1 MRSTLAI
8 AVSLAT
14 ASLLASS
21 ACAPRTAGL
30 EARKEADARFQR
42 TTSLVSFD
50 QAKQAFESGELEKA
64 RKEVEKALARSNR
77 EAKYWSLLGRI
88 ELESK
93 RLERALEAFAKAIE
107 CDPALAE
114 PYYYRGIVHQ
124 RWSQND
130 KAIADYLKAAEI
142 DTERISYVLAAAE
155 VMIAERQLDDARML
169 LLPKLAYFEHNA
181 AMHELLGDIA
191 ALSGEP
197 VAAATSYERAT
208 VIDPEA
214 PLIGEKLVAALFDAG
229 EYQKCLDTARRQ
241 RERAAAA
248 QATGKRFIPSRE
260 TMRHEGR
267 SLTMLGRTAEARI
280 VFSDT
285 VREYPE
291 DADAWRDLA
300 TSALALGDLARAQS
314 ASERLVA
321 LAADDP
327 SGYMLRGMVADQKG
341 VYDEAVRWHRLACER
356 APRSTELKVAL
367 AIALRNMGKKDECV
381 AVLREALALEPQ
393 SELAQRAMA
402 VVNEQ

>member
-1 MRSTLAI
+1 
-8 AVSLAT
+8 
-14 ASLLASS
+14 
-21 ACAPRTAGL
+21 
-30 EARKEADARFQR
+30 
-42 TTSLVSFD
+42 
-50 QAKQAFESGELEKA
+50 
-64 RKEVEKALARSNR
+64 
-77 EAKYWSLLGRI
+77 
-88 ELESK
+88 
-93 RLERALEAFAKAIE
+93 
-107 CDPALAE
+107 
-114 PYYYRGIVHQ
+114 
-124 RWSQND
+124 
-130 KAIADYLKAAEI
+130 
-142 DTERISYVLAAAE
+142 
-155 VMIAERQLDDARML
+155 ML

-191 ALSGEP
+191 ALSGDP
-197 VAAATSYERAT
+197 VAAAASYERAT

-214 PLIGEKLVAALFDAG
+214 PLIGEKLVAVLFDSG

-267 SLTMLGRTAEARI
+267 SLNMLGRITEARI

-300 TSALALGDLARAQS
+300 TAALALGDVARAQS

-341 VYDEAVRWHRLACER
+341 VYDEAVRWHRLACDR
-356 APRSTELKVAL
+356 APRNAEMKVAL

-381 AVLREALALEPQ
+381 SVLREALALEPQ

-402 VVNEQ
+402 IVNDQ